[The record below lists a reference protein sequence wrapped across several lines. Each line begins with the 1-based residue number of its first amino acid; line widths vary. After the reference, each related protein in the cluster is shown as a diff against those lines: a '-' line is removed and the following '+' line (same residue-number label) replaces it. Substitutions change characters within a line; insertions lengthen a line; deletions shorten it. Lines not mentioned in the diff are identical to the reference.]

1 MNNRSTDII
10 TILPDDIDVLVSPLD
25 QESHKLVFKGVTYYI
40 DPKVVSDVVITP
52 NSLFVVNKS

>member
-1 MNNRSTDII
+1 MSNLSTDVI

-40 DPKVVSDVVITP
+40 DPKVVSDVVITLD
-52 NSLFVVNKS
+52 SLFVVNKS